1 MLKILLILSLVVGSY
16 FSGLAQ
22 NDAIQ
27 FLKKRSTQIKTI
39 KTGAY
44 HITTKMKHLFD
55 TDTLE
60 FTGKGF
66 FEHQELED
74 TTLYKIQTYETHLN
88 MSHLYLGAE
97 NNYYIVF
104 HDEKLV
110 EGWMTV
116 PFTQIGTDR
125 SIFKPLAFR
134 NYIEK
139 RVPESDSI
147 WLEIDTLL
155 KADVLCFLD
164 RESPPTSEVKVAN
177 DLMKIYFNKNG
188 LPFRMTT
195 YIDLVDYGVNEYKD
209 QEIHFLSTNIP
220 LLSDMHKIYGER
232 GYRYVD
238 GLEAEKAQDEKRDSA
253 QVQLGAI
260 APTWQ
265 ATSYAGQV
273 IDLDKVEAK
282 LILLDFW
289 YKGCFPCVQSIPLLN
304 QLHHKYAD
312 KGLAII
318 GINPY
323 QSDTTEILPFI
334 KSKEMLHPNIY
345 SPSIPK
351 SYGVFAY
358 PTYIFLDENHK
369 VLRVQSGYGKGET
382 DKEFEAFIL
391 NYLEEKNTT
400 N

>member
-22 NDAIQ
+22 NDAMQ
-27 FLKKRSTQIKTI
+27 FLAERSAQIKAI
-39 KTGAY
+39 KTGTY

-55 TDTLE
+55 VDTLE
-60 FTGKGF
+60 FSGKGF
-66 FEHQELED
+66 FEHQKLED
-74 TTLYKIQTYETHLN
+74 TALYKIQTYEEYHN
-88 MSHLYLGAE
+88 MSYLYLGLE
-97 NNYYIVF
+97 DNYYIVF
-104 HDEKLV
+104 HNEKLV
-110 EGWMTV
+110 KGWMKV
-116 PFTQIGTDR
+116 PFTEIHSDR
-125 SIFKPLAFR
+125 SIFKPLVFR
-134 NYIEK
+134 DYMEK
-139 RVPESDSI
+139 SIPESDSI

-164 RESPPTSEVKVAN
+164 KETDSLSEAHFKN
-177 DLMKIYFNKNG
+177 ILTKIYFNKNG
-188 LPFRMTT
+188 LPFRV
-195 YIDLVDYGVNEYKD
+195 INSCDLVDYGVHEYKD
-209 QEIHFLSTNIP
+209 QEIRFLNTNIP
-220 LLSDMHKIYGER
+220 PLSDMQKIYGER

-238 GLEAEKAQDEKRDSA
+238 GLEAEKAQDEKRDST
-253 QVQLGAI
+253 QVQLGAV

-289 YKGCFPCVQSIPLLN
+289 YKGCFPCIQSIPLLN

-323 QSDTTEILPFI
+323 QSDTTEILSFI
-334 KSKEMLHPNIY
+334 KNKEMLHPNIY

-351 SYGVFAY
+351 SYGVYAY

-391 NYLEEKNTT
+391 NYLEKKSTT